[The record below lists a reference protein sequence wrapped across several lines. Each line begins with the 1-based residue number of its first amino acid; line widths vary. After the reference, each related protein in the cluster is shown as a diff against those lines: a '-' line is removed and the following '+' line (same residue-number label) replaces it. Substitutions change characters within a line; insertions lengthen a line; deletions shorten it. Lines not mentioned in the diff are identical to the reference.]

1 MTDIDKDL
9 IIVLTAQ
16 IQSICCEYDWE
27 VYPQAKAI
35 SDAAENILSLLEK

>member
-27 VYPQAKAI
+27 VCPPAKAI